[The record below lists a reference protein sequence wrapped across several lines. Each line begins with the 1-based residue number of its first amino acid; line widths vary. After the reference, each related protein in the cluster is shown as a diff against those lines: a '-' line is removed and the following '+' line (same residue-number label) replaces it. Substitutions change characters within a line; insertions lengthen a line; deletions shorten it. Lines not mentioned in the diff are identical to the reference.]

1 MLKAQYRYAQKW
13 SGTGLIHRD
22 IHGILFLHYL
32 YAQIFDLFR
41 PQWILLMFLRE
52 VWSTRLRKKVMSVW
66 NYTKWDAQ
74 SGRETRHFLCFTIIR
89 VFSVNFN
96 QLFHE
101 RYEHF
106 SWDKIKSTMLRDH
119 SRSSLL
125 GIRTDWAPFWWIVV
139 PETAG
144 RQTRSFLDPNW
155 TTFDEF

>member
-1 MLKAQYRYAQKW
+1 MV
-13 SGTGLIHRD
+13 GTFSIVLHSTVFNALEKHSVLQASVHSYISAHGVTLYHLLYKHRD
-22 IHGILFLHYL
+22 IHGIFFLHYL

-106 SWDKIKSTMLRDH
+106 SRDKIKSTMLRDH

-125 GIRTDWAPFWWIVV
+125 GIRTPFD
-139 PETAG
+139 G
-144 RQTRSFLDPNW
+144 F
-155 TTFDEF
+155 